1 MREIKLEL
9 ITKNIEGML
18 KTACEYIDDDILN
31 LLCKS
36 KENEKSLLAKDIIGK
51 IIENDLLARKTESPM
66 CQDTGIVVCF
76 LEIGNEVYINGD
88 IYEAIN
94 EGIRNAYINN
104 YFRKSVCNS
113 PLERINTLD
122 NTPAI
127 FHTKI
132 VMGDK
137 IKIRLACKG
146 AGSENMSAI
155 KMANPQEGITGI
167 KEFVLDVIKKAG
179 GKPCPPYIV
188 GVGIGGDFEKC
199 ALLSKEAL
207 FEKLPNSNEK
217 ERELENILFE
227 EINKLGIGAMGFG
240 GTQTC
245 MRVRVK
251 TYPCHIASMPIS
263 VNIDCHASRHIER
276 II

>member
-1 MREIKLEL
+1 MREIKVEL
-9 ITKNIEGML
+9 ITKNIEEML

-31 LLCKS
+31 LLYKS

-51 IIENDLLARKTESPM
+51 IIDNDLLARKTQSPM

-94 EGIRNAYINN
+94 EGIRKAYINN
-104 YFRKSVCNS
+104 YFRKSVCKS

-217 ERELENILFE
+217 ERELENLLFE

-263 VNIDCHASRHIER
+263 VNIDCHASRHIEK